1 MNTTEKS
8 IVIVVAVAFILLLFK
23 LISSTIAS
31 LTSEDAVE
39 LLVLAVIATI
49 ISYYAY
55 NSAYKDN
62 KCKKTELECKQAK
75 EKLRLNSENS
85 VLREEMLEAARKYYA
100 ARRKD
105 GILTIYDEQ
114 AITNDLMSIIGTQK

>member
-1 MNTTEKS
+1 M
-8 IVIVVAVAFILLLFK
+8 
-23 LISSTIAS
+23 
-31 LTSEDAVE
+31 TSEDAVG

-55 NSAYKDN
+55 DSAYKDN
-62 KCKKTELECKQAK
+62 KRKKTELEYKQAK

-85 VLREEMLEAARKYYA
+85 ALREEMLEAARKYYA